1 MFSKKILI
9 IEDEKDEREL
19 IETFFTKAGFLVKT
33 APNGK
38 KALKLMETFIP
49 NLVLLDYMMP
59 HLTGLQI
66 FPKLKKIFPFIKV
79 IVLTGKGSEEIAV
92 QALKMGMDDYITKP
106 FNLETVRKSTIYYLR
121 KQREEIVWLNGKYH
135 YPLEDE
141 FLNRY
146 EYLRL
151 VHSRPEL
158 GVKTASAF
166 FTFTRQDFYNYLS
179 KFKKWGMVG
188 IFGDRELKKL
198 AINYRETRLKR
209 KKPVGFTPCPFLE
222 KSKGPKVYRLDKF
235 LNWNDSAQVKLEM
248 IREAATSSKPHVG
261 DICKKYG
268 ITREAF
274 YQNYRAFEAKGIFG
288 LLQRKKGRPRKVT
301 LHSEE

>member
-1 MFSKKILI
+1 MFSKKIMV
-9 IEDEKDEREL
+9 IEDEKDEREM
-19 IETFFTKAGFLVKT
+19 IETFFVKAGFLVKT

-38 KALKLMETFIP
+38 KALKLMETFVP

-59 HLTGLQI
+59 YLTGLQI
-66 FPKLKKIFPFIKV
+66 YPKLKRIFPFIKV
-79 IVLTGKGSEEIAV
+79 IVLTGQGSEEVAV
-92 QALKMGMDDYITKP
+92 QALKLGMDDYITKP
-106 FNLETVRKSTIYYLR
+106 FNLETIRKSAIYYLQ
-121 KQREEIVWLNGKYH
+121 KQREEIIWLNGKYH

-151 VHSRPEL
+151 VHSQPEL
-158 GVKTASAF
+158 GVKTSSAF
-166 FTFTRQDFYNYLS
+166 FTFTRQDFYNYLG

-188 IFGDRELKKL
+188 LFGEREIKKL
-198 AINYRETRLKR
+198 AADFRETRLKR

-222 KSKGPKVYRLDKF
+222 KGKGHKTYSLDRF
-235 LNWNDSAQVKLEM
+235 LNWNDPAQVKLEM
-248 IREAATSSKPHVG
+248 IREAATSPKSHVG

-274 YQNYRAFEAKGIFG
+274 YQNYRAFEARGIFG
-288 LLQRKKGRPRKVT
+288 LLGRKKGRPRKV
-301 LHSEE
+301 SPRAEE